1 MKTMTRRK
9 FLKGFGPLALAA
21 LAAQSLVCGE
31 PWEKRRNKWLKRTG
45 KDRPEP
51 GDGKGGDDDCC
62 KEKK

>member
-1 MKTMTRRK
+1 MATKTMTRRK
-9 FLKGFGPLALAA
+9 FLTIALALIAT
-21 LAAQSLVCGE
+21 SCGDSYSE
-31 PWEKRRNKWLKRTG
+31 RRNRWFERTG